1 MSIRSFLPLLAMT
14 VLGGCAQPT
23 YLAYDFGRSY
33 TETMNAQSDL
43 SRPAIAMTNYHLY
56 GLEAVAIR
64 LNVEAATQ
72 ETGDAAQ

>member
-1 MSIRSFLPLLAMT
+1 MSSRNLLLLLAAT
-14 VLGGCAQPT
+14 ILSGCAQPAH
-23 YLAYDFGRSY
+23 LAYDFGRSY
-33 TETMNAQSDL
+33 TETMNSQADL

-72 ETGDAAQ
+72 EGGESAE

>member
-1 MSIRSFLPLLAMT
+1 MIFRTMGLLIFSA

-23 YLAYDFGRSY
+23 HLTYDFGRSY
-33 TETMNAQSDL
+33 NQTMVSQADL

-72 ETGDAAQ
+72 EGQTE